1 MSATLA
7 RPRPASTDADVLDF
21 AAFAAAPLIRAPFQF
36 FTVPRFVPAAAARAA
51 CDSFPGPDL
60 PGVLPA
66 PEKTGDDGFGRLLR
80 ALRGQRT
87 TEAFSDKYGIKLS
100 TDTLM
105 VTLRARCRTRDGL
118 IHTDSTDKVITALL
132 YLNGD
137 WSAQGGRLRLRLLR
151 GPDDIE
157 DMIDEVPPIAGTLL
171 SFRRADNSWHG
182 HKPFDGVR
190 RAIMLNWMTD
200 AAAARR
206 ELRRHQISAG
216 LKRIAA
222 PFNTGSRT

>member
-36 FTVPRFVPAAAARAA
+36 FMVPRFVPAAAARAA

-80 ALRGQRT
+80 ALRGKRT

-105 VTLRARCRTRDGL
+105 VTLRARCRTRDGV

-132 YLNGD
+132 YLNDD
-137 WSAQGGRLRLRLLR
+137 WSAQGGRLRLLR

-222 PFNTGSRT
+222 PFGIGAGS